1 MQDDNNLR
9 GYLPSEIQ
17 NFQSLK
23 YLSLD
28 RNFIEGTLPQGLET
42 LVRLD
47 SINLQDTNITGSVD
61 FLCQGT
67 DVDLKVDL
75 DEVDCGCSS

>member
-67 DVDLKVDL
+67 DNDLNIDL
-75 DEVDCGCSS
+75 DA